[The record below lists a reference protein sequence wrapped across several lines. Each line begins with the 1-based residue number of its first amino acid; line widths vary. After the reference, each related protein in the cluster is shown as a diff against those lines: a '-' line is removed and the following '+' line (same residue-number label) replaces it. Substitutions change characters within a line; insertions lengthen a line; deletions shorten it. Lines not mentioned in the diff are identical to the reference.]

1 MHLKNRNFWIC
12 AITTFFLDQLTKYWI
27 VQTFKVHQTVAIIP
41 EVFHFTYVTNTGAA
55 FSILA
60 GKVEWLRWLSL
71 AVSIALILL
80 ACFGPALRRWEEF
93 GYSFILGGA
102 MGNGIDRFIRGYVVD
117 FLDFKFIDFPVF
129 NFADV
134 FINVGIICLLIS
146 SLQKT
151 PTSTRKLR

>member
-12 AITTFFLDQLTKYWI
+12 GITTFLLDQLTKYWI
-27 VQTFKVHQTVAIIP
+27 VQTFEVHETLPIIP
-41 EVFHFTYVTNTGAA
+41 TVFHFTYVTNTGAA

-71 AVSIALILL
+71 FVSVALILL
-80 ACFGPALRRWEEF
+80 AYFGPALKRWEEL

-102 MGNGIDRFIRGYVVD
+102 MGNGIDRFFRGYVVD
-117 FLDFKFIDFPVF
+117 FLDFKLIDFPVF

-134 FINVGIICLLIS
+134 FINIGIICLLIS

-151 PTSTRKLR
+151 PTSTNKPR